1 MMRLL
6 MRFLRLFCLLSFL
19 VASVAQAGPKSGS
32 SFGGLS
38 GFRSSPSGGGLS
50 RSFSGSRDYGGRS
63 SFFFLPSFGWGY
75 GGWGY
80 GGGMGMMGSLFL
92 VGIVAV
98 GAIMIVRSVRR
109 ASRRGNGN
117 YDYSANDEYDD
128 VASSVD
134 RAYVYKVQL
143 GLGRSGRGVQK
154 RLEEFAS
161 TGDTSS
167 EAGLAE
173 LLRQTALELMREKDA
188 IRYALVEPSGP
199 FSLTSGESK
208 MNGAAMAER
217 SRYQLERVRGAEGQ
231 LRRSNAAAT
240 VGQEALEFLVVT
252 VLIATRAALGELAK
266 VDDRSGLDRALAAVG
281 AVPANALLGL
291 EVIWTPADPEDSL
304 TETDLMTSYPELRS
318 V

>member
-6 MRFLRLFCLLSFL
+6 RVLCVLSFL
-19 VASVAQAGPKSGS
+19 LGTVAEAAPRSGS
-32 SFGGLS
+32 SFGGLR
-38 GFRSSPSGGGLS
+38 GFRSSPSTGLS

-80 GGGMGMMGSLFL
+80 GGGMGTLGSLLL

-98 GAIMIVRSVRR
+98 GAVMVIRSLRR
-109 ASRRGNGN
+109 ASRRAS
-117 YDYSANDEYDD
+117 YDDSGYDEYDD

-154 RLEEFAS
+154 RLEEFAG

-199 FSLTSGESK
+199 FSLTNGESK

-217 SRYQLERVRGAEGQ
+217 SRYQLERIRGAEGQ
-231 LRRSNAAAT
+231 VRRSEAVAT
-240 VGQEALEFLVVT
+240 VGKEALEFLIVT
-252 VLIATRAALGELAK
+252 VLVATRAPVGDIAK
-266 VDDRSGLDRALAAVG
+266 VEHRAELDRALSALG
-281 AVPANALLGL
+281 GVPASALLGL
-291 EVIWTPADPEDSL
+291 EVIWTPADPDDSL
-304 TETDLMTSYPELRS
+304 TETDLMTTYPELRS

>member
-1 MMRLL
+1 MKRLPMRL
-6 MRFLRLFCLLSFL
+6 LRLFCLVSFL
-19 VASVAQAGPKSGS
+19 AASVAQAGPRSGS
-32 SFGGLS
+32 SFGGLK

-80 GGGMGMMGSLFL
+80 GGGMGMVGSLFL

-98 GAIMIVRSVRR
+98 GAILVVRSVRR
-109 ASRRGNGN
+109 ASQRSN
-117 YDYSANDEYDD
+117 YDYSGNDEYDD

-199 FSLTSGESK
+199 FSLTNGESK

-231 LRRSNAAAT
+231 LRRSDAAAT
-240 VGQEALEFLVVT
+240 VGEEALEFLVVT
-252 VLIATRAALGELAK
+252 VLVATRVPFGEIAK
-266 VDDRSGLDRALAAVG
+266 VDDRAGLDRTLAALG
-281 AVPANALLGL
+281 AVPAGALLGL
-291 EVIWTPADPEDSL
+291 EVIWTPADPDDSL
-304 TETDLMTSYPELRS
+304 TETDLMTTYPEMRS

>member
-1 MMRLL
+1 MMRLP
-6 MRFLRLFCLLSFL
+6 MRLLRLFCLVSFL
-19 VASVAQAGPKSGS
+19 VASVAQAGPRSGG
-32 SFGGLS
+32 SFGGLR

-50 RSFSGSRDYGGRS
+50 RSFSGSRDYGNYGGRS

-80 GGGMGMMGSLFL
+80 GGGMGMMGSLLL
-92 VGIVAV
+92 VGVVAV

-109 ASRRGNGN
+109 ASQRGS
-117 YDYSANDEYDD
+117 YDSSGNDEYDD

-143 GLGRSGRGVQK
+143 GLGRSGRGVQQ

-188 IRYALVEPSGP
+188 IRYALVEAGGP
-199 FSLTSGESK
+199 FSLTNGETK
-208 MNGAAMAER
+208 MNGAAMGER
-217 SRYQLERVRGAEGQ
+217 SRFQLERV
-231 LRRSNAAAT
+231 
-240 VGQEALEFLVVT
+240 
-252 VLIATRAALGELAK
+252 
-266 VDDRSGLDRALAAVG
+266 
-281 AVPANALLGL
+281 
-291 EVIWTPADPEDSL
+291 
-304 TETDLMTSYPELRS
+304 
-318 V
+318 